1 MDYTANGV
9 LGIRRQL
16 ERVLIFKP
24 VPFASRPHV
33 EARPPVLTWA
43 SSWPSSQKNFSGNLH
58 RTFKKLSLNTF
69 SGTAIDLKIAGN
81 EN

>member
-43 SSWPSSQKNFSGNLH
+43 SSWPSSQKNFSGNLTG
-58 RTFKKLSLNTF
+58 RSKN
-69 SGTAIDLKIAGN
+69 
-81 EN
+81 

>member
-43 SSWPSSQKNFSGNLH
+43 SSWPSSQKNLGQSPPDVQKIIPQYLQRNGH
-58 RTFKKLSLNTF
+58 RFKDSEK
-69 SGTAIDLKIAGN
+69 
-81 EN
+81 